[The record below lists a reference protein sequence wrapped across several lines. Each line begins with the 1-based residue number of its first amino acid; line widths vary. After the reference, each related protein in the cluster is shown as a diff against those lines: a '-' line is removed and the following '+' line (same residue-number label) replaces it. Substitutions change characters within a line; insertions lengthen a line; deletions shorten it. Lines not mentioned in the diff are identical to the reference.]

1 MIYIR
6 RKLLKELKNHLS
18 QKEISL
24 IVGPRQ
30 AGKTTLM
37 LRLEEELKKRKEK
50 TAFLSLDNE
59 IDKKFFSSQ
68 QALIKK
74 IKLEI
79 GERGYVFIDE
89 IQRKEDAGL
98 FLKGIY
104 DMNLP
109 YKLIV
114 SGSGSLELKEKIHE
128 SLVGRKRIFELSPV
142 SFEEFVNFKT
152 DYRYEEKI
160 EDFFEIEKEK
170 TLDFLK
176 EYLNFGGY
184 PRIILEE
191 EIKEKK
197 KIIDEIF
204 SSYLEKDIS
213 YLLKIKRID
222 IFSDLIK
229 ILSAQ
234 IGQLTNYSRIS
245 SELNISIQTLKN
257 YLWYAQKTFIIK
269 KLTPFSKNIR
279 KEIVKSPIFY
289 FYDLGLRNYAIGSF
303 GNLNDYGPIFENF
316 IFDILREKIRFTGA
330 IIHFWRS
337 KDGAEVDF
345 IVNLGKNIFPI
356 EVKYRNFK
364 KPEIERSLRSFIR
377 RYHPKK
383 AFIIN
388 LNLTK
393 RLKIKETEI
402 IFLSFSKFITSN
414 LGSFIM
420 KRINLRLTQKI
431 ERKK

>member
-79 GERGYVFIDE
+79 GEKGYVFIDE

-152 DYRYEEKI
+152 DYRYEVKI

>member
-1 MIYIR
+1 M
-6 RKLLKELKNHLS
+6 
-18 QKEISL
+18 
-24 IVGPRQ
+24 
-30 AGKTTLM
+30 
-37 LRLEEELKKRKEK
+37 
-50 TAFLSLDNE
+50 SLDNE

-79 GERGYVFIDE
+79 GEKGYVFIDE